1 MKGKTRKDTMDSR
14 KNKQNFLWNNKNR
27 LPILIFSA
35 VVIGFSLSATL
46 TGCSLASLTPL
57 AKTVELSENA
67 TETPKPAQTAS
78 PTDVPATST
87 VSPSPTATLPFSPVV
102 MQAFKDAFN
111 CITNNMV
118 HAHNIPLSQF
128 CPKYWDS
135 TPAIMNK
142 LDGVVIRQSLEPYLS
157 PLDNLRWRF
166 TSLTDVRKDEPLSS
180 SVNQVYTAML
190 YSTLTGDVTL
200 KCPSGS
206 PAPFQTS
213 VNIPINGEVRISVKN
228 YTSQPQ
234 ETIQIES
241 WKIQGD
247 PLKDYCTTL
256 H

>member
-1 MKGKTRKDTMDSR
+1 MDIR
-14 KNKQNFLWNNKNR
+14 KNKQIFLWNNTNR
-27 LPILIFSA
+27 IPILIFSA
-35 VVIGFSLSATL
+35 VIIGISLSAIL
-46 TGCSLASLTPL
+46 SGCSPASPTPL
-57 AKTVELSENA
+57 TKTVELSEVVSA
-67 TETPKPAQTAS
+67 TETPELAPTAS

-87 VSPSPTATLPFSPVV
+87 VSPSPTTTLPFSPVV

-118 HAHNIPLSQF
+118 HAHNIPLTQF

-135 TPAIMNK
+135 TPANMNK

-157 PLDNLRWRF
+157 PLDNLRWSF
-166 TSLTDVRKDEPLSS
+166 TSLTDVRKDEGIST
-180 SVNQVYTAML
+180 SVNQVYTAMVS
-190 YSTLTGDVTL
+190 STLTGDVTL

-206 PAPFQTS
+206 PAPFQTT
-213 VNIPINGEVRISVKN
+213 VKIPINGEARIAVKK
-228 YTSQPQ
+228 YPSQPL

-247 PLKDYCTTL
+247 PLKDFCSTV